1 MSESLDTYLRKTEH
15 ETSPPQGKQSR
26 REWIK
31 EKSLTDKLSRA
42 YLLSATY
49 DGARASAVLKF
60 YEPSA
65 GRIYHWYDN
74 TGHKPY
80 CLTSLPPE
88 ELKKIPKLMDNE
100 GLDHFERV
108 EKIDPFENRANQ
120 VTKIVAHDP
129 LSIGGKPTGSI
140 RDIIPY
146 ARPDDPALKVWEADI
161 KYYESFIYDQGIEMG
176 MPYRLEGGKIFS
188 LEDADKPSGRLAGQ
202 IEEIF
207 AAETSEFRN
216 YIRKWVH
223 LLECPVP
230 ALKFVALDIEVDP
243 SEEARIPDPTEAMQ
257 TVTCVSWVTSDGLK
271 RVVLLRREGV
281 EEGEGK
287 LPEGT
292 QIKYYDDEVELLSEV
307 LDILASYP
315 LVVTFNGD
323 QFDLRY
329 ISHRAQRLGI
339 QRDDIPIEMGREFT
353 LLTYG
358 IHLDL
363 YRLFFNRS
371 LQVYAFDQKYREN
384 TLEAVASAILGR
396 GKIKFDGSISQL
408 PYTELAVYCLRD
420 SELTYGLAAYDDHL
434 TLKLTIVLARLAKM
448 PVEDVIRQGV
458 SNWIRSMMYAEH
470 RQRNILIPTSKEIL
484 ERKGETGTHA
494 MIKGKK
500 YRGAVVIEP
509 TPGVNFNIIVLDF
522 SSLYPSIIKHWNL
535 SYETI
540 RCPHEECRENRIPET
555 SHWVCRKQQGIT
567 SLLIGSLKDLR
578 VKWYK
583 VKSKDETF
591 PKETRSWYSIVQRT
605 LKVLLNASYGVFG
618 AEHFGLYCPPVAE
631 ATASIGRYDITS
643 TIKKA
648 QELGI
653 SVIYGDTDSVFLKSP
668 SDKQIQQLIDW
679 TKEALGMDLDVDKV
693 YRYAVFS
700 TRKKNYIG
708 VYPNGNV
715 DIKGL
720 TGKKRNT
727 PEFLKAA
734 FNEMIGTLSEVKSEN
749 EFFEAKGRIKG
760 IVKDCYTKLKR
771 HEYSLEELAF
781 TVVMSKAISS
791 YDKTT
796 PQHVKAVKVLPDEEQ
811 RRVGAGS
818 VIQYVKTKREPG
830 VKLAATASPDE
841 IDVGK
846 YVEHIQTTFKQVLDA
861 LDISFNEIIGIS
873 KLESFI

>member
-1 MSESLDTYLRKTEH
+1 MPESLDAYLREAEH

-26 REWIK
+26 RERIK
-31 EKSLTDKLSRA
+31 EKSAVDKLSNA

-49 DGARASAVLKF
+49 DGDRASAVLKF
-60 YEPSA
+60 YEPNE
-65 GRIYHWYDN
+65 GRIYRWYDN

-80 CLTSLPPE
+80 CLTSLPPK
-88 ELKKIPKLMDNE
+88 ELEKIPKLMDNM
-100 GLDHFERV
+100 GLDHFEEV
-108 EKIDPFENRANQ
+108 EKIDPFENRASKL
-120 VTKIVAHDP
+120 TKIVAHDP
-129 LSIGGKPTGSI
+129 LSIGGKPAGAI
-140 RDIIPY
+140 RDIIPH
-146 ARPDDPALKVWEADI
+146 ARPDDPAVKVWEADI

-176 MPYRLEGGKIFS
+176 MPYRLEGGKLFP
-188 LEDADKPSGRLAGQ
+188 LKEADKPSGRLTEQ

-207 AAETSEFRN
+207 AAEAPEFRS

-230 ALKFVALDIEVDP
+230 ELKFMALDIEVD
-243 SEEARIPDPTEAMQ
+243 SAEEARIPDSTEAMQ
-257 TVTCVSWVTSDGLK
+257 KVICVSWVTSDGVK
-271 RVVLLRREGV
+271 RVLLLRREGV
-281 EEGEGK
+281 DEGEGK

-292 QIKYYDDEVELLSEV
+292 QIQYYDDEVKLLSEV
-307 LDILASYP
+307 LDILSSYP
-315 LVVTFNGD
+315 IVVTFNGD

-339 QRDDIPIEMGREFT
+339 QRDDVPIEMGREFS

-371 LQVYAFDQKYREN
+371 LQIYAFNQKYWEN
-384 TLEAVASAILGR
+384 TLESVASAILGR
-396 GKIKFDGSISQL
+396 GKIKFDGNISQL
-408 PYTELAVYCLRD
+408 PYTELAAYCLRD
-420 SELTYGLAAYDDHL
+420 SELTYDLAAYDDHL
-434 TLKLTIVLARLAKM
+434 SLKLTVVLARLAKM
-448 PVEDVIRQGV
+448 PVEDIIRQGV
-458 SNWIRSMMYAEH
+458 SNWIRSMIYAEH

-509 TPGVNFNIIVLDF
+509 TPGVNFNVIVLDF

-540 RCPHEECRENRIPET
+540 RCTHEECRENRIPET
-555 SHWVCRKQQGIT
+555 SHWVCKKQQGIT

-583 VKSKDETF
+583 GKSKDESL
-591 PKETRSWYSIVQRT
+591 PKKIRSWYSVVQRT
-605 LKVLLNASYGVFG
+605 LKVILNASYGVFG
-618 AEHFGLYCPPVAE
+618 AEHFALYCPPVAE
-631 ATASIGRYDITS
+631 ATASIGRYAITS
-643 TIKKA
+643 TIKKT
-648 QELGI
+648 QDLGI
-653 SVIYGDTDSVFLKSP
+653 SVIYGDTDSIFLKNP
-668 SDKQIQQLIDW
+668 PDKQIRQLIEW
-679 TKEALGMDLDVDKV
+679 TKETLGMDLDVDKV

-734 FNEMIGTLSEVKSEN
+734 FNEMIETLSEVKREN
-749 EFFEAKGRIKG
+749 EFFAAHGRIRE
-760 IVKDCYTKLKR
+760 IVKGCYTKLKQHR
-771 HEYSLEELAF
+771 YSLEELAF
-781 TVVMSKAISS
+781 TVVMSKAISG

-796 PQHVKAVKVLPDEEQ
+796 PQHVKALKTLSEEEQ

-830 VKLAATASPDE
+830 VKLAAAASPDE
-841 IDVGK
+841 VDVNK